1 MKRIV
6 SIILICSAVLS
17 GCRAFENT
25 ADKAASGT
33 EIMQTD
39 KKQIEEICTILL
51 KTSSDKLDEGT
62 LNSWDEAFEWFD
74 EADEDAKKLTAMC
87 IITDVALGQMGGY
100 DRNSLFYLT
109 EKALSAY
116 PEHPLILANAGSV
129 MFEAGYTGEAIKLFQ
144 QSLAVSPN
152 NPIVL
157 TNLANCYL
165 NKGEYSKAK
174 QYATSSLSVDSEYT
188 PAYQVLTSVHLED
201 GNHILASETMI
212 KSARNCFDDVTMH
225 QMDSFLQEVETL
237 EPTDEFPLKEEIIE
251 EFYEMMNEEG
261 QAVLPGM
268 DTPEQQLKLPD
279 FPEVSTMDGLI
290 NMREEFG
297 KATNEWMDL
306 RDKAF
311 ERLIENS
318 SKMGEFV
325 GRRSLSSSSS
335 ASVPSLKQIY
345 AFKILTAFY
354 EHKLKVAQNDFVEE
368 NEKILADIEKQY
380 EKAEEKLPDDIK
392 MNNEWDSIE
401 AKALEGTT
409 PDAIW
414 PEIREQFEDFDS
426 YMEELIEIDAKGST
440 QILELRR
447 KYYNDVRQIC
457 EEYWLKGG
465 GMLKYVG
472 DEGTFESL
480 CAQREF
486 TVYNNM
492 YVTIFDLDMLGM
504 SYQFKNELSK
514 KYKETFFPPEPAEIA
529 GAGAAYF
536 NVEEIEKPPLPMF
549 PEKSPS
555 DWNFSIGFVS
565 VESSTYEFKV
575 TVSTP
580 FSNHSYR
587 KNTYDGR
594 VTTTRAYG
602 INPAV
607 GLAVKT
613 LMGDEKYRT
622 VRDQIWNKYNLL
634 IPYNPEQGA
643 VGTYETLDSNK
654 RLIDKGKYTL
664 NEAGLELA
672 GGLEAN
678 FSKET
683 MRSFITGVTET
694 SKSKNLSFS
703 AIKLKTN
710 LN

>member
-6 SIILICSAVLS
+6 SIVLICSAVLC
-17 GCRAFENT
+17 GCGSSKNT
-25 ADKAASGT
+25 ADNVSGA
-33 EIMQTD
+33 ELKQAD
-39 KKQIEEICTILL
+39 KKQIEEICSMLS
-51 KTSSDKLDEGT
+51 KTSSERLDDST
-62 LNSWDEAFEWFD
+62 LNSWDEAFEWYD
-74 EADEDAKKLTAMC
+74 EADEEAKKLTAMC

-100 DRNSLFYLT
+100 DRNSLLYLT

-129 MFEAGYTGEAIKLFQ
+129 MFEAGYTDEAINLYL
-144 QSLAVSPN
+144 QSLAVSPG

-165 NKGEYSKAK
+165 NKGEYSKAE
-174 QYATSSLSVDSEYT
+174 QYAASSLAVDSEYS
-188 PAYQVLTSVHLED
+188 PAYQVLTSVHLENGD
-201 GNHILASETMI
+201 HILASETMI
-212 KSARNCFDDVTMH
+212 KSAKNCFDDVTMH

-237 EPTDEFPLKEEIIE
+237 EPTDEFPLKEEIME
-251 EFYEMMNEEG
+251 EFYEIMNQEG

-311 ERLIENS
+311 ERLMENS
-318 SKMGEFV
+318 SKMGEYI
-325 GRRSLSSSSS
+325 GQRSLSSTS
-335 ASVPSLKQIY
+335 AAGVPSLKQIY
-345 AFKILTAFY
+345 AFKILTSFY
-354 EHKLKVAQNDFVEE
+354 QHKLKVAENDFAVE
-368 NEKILADIEKQY
+368 NDKITTDIEKQY

-392 MNNEWDSIE
+392 MNNQWDSIE
-401 AKALEGTT
+401 ERALSGAA

-414 PEIREQFEDFDS
+414 PEIREQFEDFDG
-426 YMEELIEIDAKGST
+426 YMEELIEADAKGSK

-447 KYYNDVRQIC
+447 KYYNEVRQIC
-457 EEYWLKGG
+457 EEYWLKAG

-480 CAQREF
+480 CAMREF
-486 TVYNNM
+486 TVYNSM

-529 GAGAAYF
+529 GVGAAYF
-536 NVEEIEKPPLPMF
+536 KVGEIEKPPLPMF

-555 DWNFSIGFVS
+555 DWNFSVGFVS
-565 VESSTYEFKV
+565 VESTTHEFKI

-602 INPAV
+602 INPVV
-607 GLAVKT
+607 GLGVKA
-613 LMGDEKYRT
+613 LMGDEKYRS
-622 VRDQIWNKYNLL
+622 VRDEIWNRYNLL
-634 IPYNPEQGA
+634 IPYNPHEGA
-643 VGTYETLDSNK
+643 VGTYETMDSNK
-654 RLIDKGKYTL
+654 RIVDKGKYTL
-664 NEAGLELA
+664 NEAGLQLA

-703 AIKLKTN
+703 AGKLKTN